1 MWLIL
6 ATTEVQFITSGI
18 GLRVASAC
26 LWQKLYHF
34 TSHKVADAFGHEN
47 TFFLLEV
54 TQFHPIE
61 TACMF
66 GKLEWHLMR

>member
-6 ATTEVQFITSGI
+6 ATTELQFITSGI
-18 GLRVASAC
+18 GLRVAFAC

-47 TFFLLEV
+47 ASIYFF
-54 TQFHPIE
+54 
-61 TACMF
+61 C
-66 GKLEWHLMR
+66 LM